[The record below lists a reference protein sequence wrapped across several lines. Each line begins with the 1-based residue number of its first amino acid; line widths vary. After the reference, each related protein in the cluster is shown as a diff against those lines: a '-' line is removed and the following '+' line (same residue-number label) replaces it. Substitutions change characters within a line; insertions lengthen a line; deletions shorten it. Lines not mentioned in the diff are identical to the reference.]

1 MIRFHCIPPEVDL
14 VIFFKF
20 TNSQWATGS
29 SNDHCNLCNNY
40 SSAILKRQRHLGK
53 LPSKQ
58 VKAFQND

>member
-20 TNSQWATGS
+20 TNTQWATGS

-53 LPSKQ
+53 LP
-58 VKAFQND
+58 